1 MRGIEQIRT
10 VALAGS
16 GVMGASFAQLFARH
30 GFIVT
35 LYDIAQEALDKAAEL
50 IAVNQRVMVD
60 QGELSRDESDALR
73 ARISFSL
80 EDDVFQGADFVLEA
94 IAEKMPIKH
103 DFWRR
108 VSALVDAGVVLAT
121 NTSGLSITEI
131 ARAVANP
138 GRFAGMHWVNPPH
151 LIPLVE
157 VIAGGDSEQEAL
169 DIIRDVALRLGQKP
183 VLVRKDP
190 PGFVLNRLQYAVLRE
205 AFHIV
210 QEGYATI
217 EDVDAVMKYG
227 LGLRYSCIGPFETV
241 DFGGVDIFNHVGS
254 YMFGKLC
261 NDTGVPR
268 LLRETYEAGRLG
280 IKSRAGLY
288 DYPGDA
294 AERAI
299 AKRDA
304 DFMKV
309 SKSLFNK
316 DGPEDDQCGAS

>member
-1 MRGIEQIRT
+1 MREIEHIEK
-10 VALAGS
+10 VVLAGS

-30 GFIVT
+30 GFLVT
-35 LYDIAQEALDKAAEL
+35 LYDIAQTALDKADEL
-50 IAVNQRVMVD
+50 IAVNQQVMVRE
-60 QGELSRDESDALR
+60 GELGQAESDALR
-73 ARISFSL
+73 ARIGFTL
-80 EDDVFQGADFVLEA
+80 EDDAFRDADFVLEA

-108 VSALVDAGVVLAT
+108 VSALVGEDVVLAT
-121 NTSGLSITEI
+121 NTSGLSITDI
-131 ARAVANP
+131 AAAVATP
-138 GRFAGMHWVNPPH
+138 ARFAGMHWVNPPH

-157 VIAGGDSEQEAL
+157 VIAGRDSDDRAL
-169 DIIRDVALRLGQKP
+169 AVIRDVALRLGQKP
-183 VLVRKDP
+183 VMVRKDP

-210 QEGYATI
+210 ESGYASM

-241 DFGGVDIFNHVGS
+241 DFGGVDTFNLVGS

-261 NDTGVPR
+261 NDTGLPR
-268 LLRETYEAGRLG
+268 LLREAYEAGRLG
-280 IKSRAGLY
+280 VKTGAGLY

-294 AERAI
+294 AQKAI

-304 DFMKV
+304 DFLKV
-309 SKSLFNK
+309 SKSLF
-316 DGPEDDQCGAS
+316 GAKREGE

>member
-1 MRGIEQIRT
+1 M
-10 VALAGS
+10 VLAGS

-30 GFIVT
+30 GFVVT

-50 IAVNQRVMVD
+50 IAVNQRVMVE
-60 QGELSRDESDALR
+60 QGELGQDESEALR
-73 ARISFSL
+73 ARIGFSL
-80 EDDVFQGADFVLEA
+80 HDDAFRGADFVLEA

-103 DFWRR
+103 NFWRR
-108 VSALVDAGVVLAT
+108 VSGLVAGEVVLAT
-121 NTSGLSITEI
+121 NTSGLSITGI
-131 ARAVANP
+131 AQAVAEP
-138 GRFAGMHWVNPPH
+138 ERFAGMHWVNPPH

-157 VIAGGDSEQEAL
+157 VIAGGDSGQEAL
-169 DIIRDVALRLGQKP
+169 DIVRDVALRLGQKP
-183 VLVRKDP
+183 VMVRNDP

-210 QEGYATI
+210 EQGYASI

-241 DFGGVDIFNHVGS
+241 DFGGVDTFNHVGS
-254 YMFGKLC
+254 YMFGKLS

-309 SKSLFNK
+309 SKSLFGK
-316 DGPEDDQCGAS
+316 EGAGE

>member
-1 MRGIEQIRT
+1 MRGIERIT
-10 VALAGS
+10 NVVLAGS

-30 GFIVT
+30 GFVVT
-35 LYDIAQEALDKAAEL
+35 LYDIAQASLDKADEL
-50 IAVNQRVMVD
+50 IAVNQQVMV
-60 QGELSRDESDALR
+60 QEGELSRADSDALR
-73 ARISFSL
+73 SRIGFTL
-80 EDDVFQGADFVLEA
+80 EADAFRDADFVLEA

-108 VSALVDAGVVLAT
+108 VSSLVADEVVLAT
-121 NTSGLSITEI
+121 NTSGLSITDI
-131 ARAVANP
+131 AEAVAKP
-138 GRFAGMHWVNPPH
+138 SRFAGMHWVNPPH

-157 VIAGGDSEQEAL
+157 VIAGRESDDEAL
-169 DIIRDVALRLGQKP
+169 TVIRDVALRLGQKP
-183 VLVRKDP
+183 VMVRGDP
-190 PGFVLNRLQYAVLRE
+190 PGFILNRLQYAVLRE

-210 QEGYATI
+210 ESGYASL

-241 DFGGVDIFNHVGS
+241 DFGGVDTFNHVGS

-268 LLRETYEAGRLG
+268 LLREAFEAGRLG
-280 IKSRAGLY
+280 VKSGAGLY

-294 AERAI
+294 AQQAI

-304 DFMKV
+304 DFLKV
-309 SKSLFNK
+309 SKSLF
-316 DGPEDDQCGAS
+316 GAERKG